1 MKPEFAQSARAA
13 WRALAVLWMMAFL
26 YYFDRLLLTS
36 MRDAIRTDLRLND
49 AQFGLLTSSFLWVY
63 GVLCPV
69 GGYVADRF
77 GRRPILLSS
86 LALWSV
92 AVWLTGHARSF
103 EELLAAR
110 VLMGISEACFLPAA
124 LALLSNHHR
133 SRTRSF
139 ATGLFNT
146 GIYAGGAL
154 GGIGG
159 WLAEQ
164 YGWRPQFSLLGGVG
178 LVYAVIAAIALQDA
192 PAPEEPETV
201 ECERPGVF
209 AAMKTLLGR
218 RGFWFLFA
226 VFCVVSVANWLFY
239 GWLPTFLRERFNL
252 SHAVAGL
259 SATALIPIGT
269 FSGVICGGLWADR
282 WTRTQPR
289 GRAWVAAIGIGL
301 AAPAL
306 FVAGSSMLFPAVIA
320 ALIIFGVGRG
330 FFDSNCMPI
339 LRQVATERYSATGYG
354 LLNMVGCIMG
364 GLATYGGGLLLDAK
378 IPLTIVFQSAAVGMV
393 FVALGLACLNTQRS

>member
-1 MKPEFAQSARAA
+1 MNADFPKSARAA
-13 WRALAVLWMMAFL
+13 WIAVGVLWLMAFL

-36 MRDAIRTDLRLND
+36 MRDAIRADLQLND

-63 GVLCPV
+63 GLLCPV
-69 GGYVADRF
+69 GGYIADRF
-77 GRRPILLSS
+77 GRRPILLGS

-92 AVWLTGHARSF
+92 AVWLTGNTRTF
-103 EELLAAR
+103 EQLLAAR

-133 SRTRSF
+133 TRTRSF

-159 WLAEQ
+159 WLADQ
-164 YGWRPQFSLLGGVG
+164 YGWRLQFSLLAAVGVI
-178 LVYAVIAAIALQDA
+178 YTVIAVFALQDA
-192 PAPEEPETV
+192 PPPAEPDRSGG
-201 ECERPGVF
+201 ERPGVL
-209 AAMKTLLGR
+209 AAMRALLAK
-218 RGFWFLFA
+218 RGFWFLFG

-259 SATALIPIGT
+259 SATGLIPIGT
-269 FSGVICGGLWADR
+269 FSGVIFGGLWADR
-282 WTRTQPR
+282 WSRWQPR

-306 FVAGSSMLFPAVIA
+306 FVAGSATLFPAVMA
-320 ALIIFGVGRG
+320 ALIVFGVGRG

-339 LRQVATERYSATGYG
+339 LREVSTEKYSATGYG
-354 LLNMVGCIMG
+354 LLNMTGCIMG
-364 GLATYGGGLLLDAK
+364 GLATYGGGVLLDAK
-378 IPLTIVFQSAAVGMV
+378 IPLTIVFQCAAVGMV
-393 FVALGLACLNTQRS
+393 FVAIGLACLKTNRP